1 VFFREEINQ
10 SLTLQFAEAA
20 GKRRAAGLP
29 IVSLGLGEPD
39 FDTPPEFVEAVTS
52 VLTSGN
58 SKYSSPNGV
67 QGLREKVAQKLQLDN
82 SIPAEPANVV
92 VCAGAKP
99 ALSLAL
105 MAMLEPGDEV
115 VLLSPSFV
123 SFMPQVLLAEPTVI
137 VKNVSVDADSMSVDM
152 KQLRAAVGPKTKAI
166 IINTPNNPAGFALDQ
181 HELESIFT
189 IAEEVDSYIISDE
202 VYEKLTFTE
211 NAHVSIGS
219 FEQSVKRVITIN
231 GFSKSHALTGW
242 RLGYACIPSKLM
254 SRVTK
259 IQQHMYT
266 NTCTFVQQAA
276 VQAWDFKCKHLD
288 DYRNLLKGRV
298 EQITA
303 WIDTV
308 PELTYIPPRSGFFAF
323 ISIKSLGITSNE
335 FCSGLLSQ
343 TGVAT
348 TPGLAFGT
356 EWDDHFRVSFAVS
369 NADLQKG
376 LASIS
381 EYVGSLDKSTKEDQ
395 KVALQGQH
403 S

>member
-39 FDTPPEFVEAVTS
+39 FDTPAEFVEAVTT
-52 VLTSGN
+52 VLSEGN
-58 SKYSSPNGV
+58 SRYSSPNGIPN
-67 QGLREKVAQKLQLDN
+67 LRDKIAQKLNLDN
-82 SIPAEPANVV
+82 AIPAETANIV

-123 SFMPQVLLAEPTVI
+123 SFLPQVLLAEPSVTV
-137 VKNVSVDADSMSVDM
+137 KSVSVVAGSMSIDLE
-152 KQLRAAVGPKTKAI
+152 QLRTAVGPKTRAI
-166 IINTPNNPAGFALDQ
+166 IINTPNNPAGFALQ
-181 HELESIFT
+181 KHELESIYKL
-189 IAEEVDSYIISDE
+189 AEEFDSYIISDE
-202 VYEKLTFTE
+202 VYEKLTFSDD
-211 NAHVSIGS
+211 AHVSIGS
-219 FEQSVKRVITIN
+219 FEETVKRVITIN

-242 RLGYACIPSKLM
+242 RLGYACIPSQLM

-266 NTCTFVQQAA
+266 NTCTFVQQAVA
-276 VQAWDFKCKHLD
+276 RAWEFDCKHLSG
-288 DYRNLLKGRV
+288 YRDLLKARV
-298 EQITA
+298 DQITQ

-308 PELTYIPPRSGFFAF
+308 PGLTYIAPKSGFFAF
-323 ISIKSLGITSNE
+323 LSIESLGVTSNE
-335 FCSGLLSQ
+335 FCSGLLSE

-348 TPGLAFGT
+348 TPGLAFGSD
-356 EWDDHFRVSFAVS
+356 WDDHFRVSYAVS
-369 NADLQKG
+369 DTDLQKG
-376 LASIS
+376 LEGIS
-381 EYVGSLDKSTKEDQ
+381 TYVVSLQDKT
-395 KVALQGQH
+395 AAIQGQQ

>member
-1 VFFREEINQ
+1 MFFREEINQ

-52 VLTSGN
+52 VLSKGN
-58 SKYSSPNGV
+58 SRYSSPNGI
-67 QGLREKVAQKLQLDN
+67 QNLREKIAQKLTLEN
-82 SIPAEPANVV
+82 AIPADPANVV

-123 SFMPQVLLAEPTVI
+123 SFMPQVLLAEPKVT
-137 VKNVSVDADSMSVDM
+137 VKNVSVVAGSMSIDLE
-152 KQLRAAVGPKTKAI
+152 QLRAAVGPKTRAI
-166 IINTPNNPAGFALDQ
+166 IINTPNNPAGFALERD
-181 HELESIFT
+181 ELSSIYEL
-189 IAEEVDSYIISDE
+189 AEEFDSYIISDE
-202 VYEKLTFTE
+202 VYEKLTFSDS
-211 NAHVSIGS
+211 AHVSIGS
-219 FEQSVKRVITIN
+219 FEESVSRVITIN

-242 RLGYACIPSKLM
+242 RLGYACIPSQLM

-266 NTCTFVQQAA
+266 NTCTFVQQAVA
-276 VQAWDFKCKHLD
+276 EAWEFDCKHLT
-288 DYRNLLKGRV
+288 DYRDLLKTRV
-298 EQITA
+298 DQISA
-303 WIDTV
+303 WINTM
-308 PELTYIPPRSGFFAF
+308 PQLSYIPPKSGFFAF
-323 ISIKSLGITSNE
+323 VSINALGITSNE
-335 FCSGLLSQ
+335 FCSGLLSE

-348 TPGLAFGT
+348 TPGLAFGSD
-356 EWDDHFRVSFAVS
+356 WDDHFRVSYAVS
-369 NADLQKG
+369 DEDLLKG
-376 LASIS
+376 LTGIS
-381 EYVGSLDKSTKEDQ
+381 DYIGTLKQQVGTN
-395 KVALQGQH
+395 QGVQ